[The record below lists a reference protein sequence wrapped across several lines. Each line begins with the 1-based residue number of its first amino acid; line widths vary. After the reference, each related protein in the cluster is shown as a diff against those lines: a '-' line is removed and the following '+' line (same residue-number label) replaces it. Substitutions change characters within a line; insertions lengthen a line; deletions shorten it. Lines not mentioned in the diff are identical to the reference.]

1 MPINNPINK
10 QIISRT
16 IGENDGISQ
25 VFIQNNV
32 PKIFEPKVE
41 PKFFNLPL
49 FNLLGATYK
58 YYEQTAD
65 GISVNINNFKSLD
78 YTYTANTNSFSAI
91 TKVIYDI
98 YRINFQDYNFAFNNI
113 DSEGVENVS
122 INNIVDDEGLEILTG
137 QTEISPKQIIQQLT
151 FNPLISLEQTG
162 ITSSLTT
169 IQNSI
174 TLPTI
179 IKPDNEFAEPLLLD
193 KSQYFIDTRFEFIE
207 ERDKTL
213 GDFKQLSAN
222 TIVNYELQNLN
233 EDGDF
238 LLQTIGKSEI
248 VREGKFKDTI
258 IKGALFTYFVAPQKP
273 NIDILGGQPSV
284 QGVLD
289 TFTPIFS
296 FNNVSD
302 GDYYKLQVSYDLS
315 DVTFSGAVSFEI
327 PKQEGVPDFIRS
339 FSTPLSPDS
348 NFIYRI
354 GNTKE
359 VINIFGVKQNVTT
372 WGRFEQALTATDGIF
387 DVCGTVFQNELFGS
401 PVAGATVVFI
411 IISTTADV
419 ELGVDA
425 PFIGNIENP
434 TFVPLGGGAGA
445 SFSAITDSNGEYC
458 IPNIKGGLLISQVS
472 HPLYETTFGT
482 VNITGNTNNQ
492 DLTITLRWGS
502 STLFGQVGGQLFV

>member
-32 PKIFEPKVE
+32 PKIFEPHVE
-41 PKFFNLPL
+41 PKIFNLPL
-49 FNLLGATYK
+49 FNLQGATYK
-58 YYEQTAD
+58 YYEQTVD
-65 GISVNINNFKSLD
+65 SISVNINNFKTLN
-78 YTYTANTNSFSAI
+78 YQYTANTNSFSAV

-98 YRINFQDYNFAFNNI
+98 YRINFEDYEFAFNNI
-113 DSEGVENVS
+113 DEEGVEAV
-122 INNIVDDEGLEILTG
+122 LTAEI
-137 QTEISPKQIIQQLT
+137 EIPPKQIIQELT

-162 ITSSLTT
+162 ITSSPTT
-169 IQNSI
+169 FQNTV

-179 IKPDNEFAEPLLLD
+179 VKPDNEFAESLLLD

-213 GDFKQLSAN
+213 GGFKRLSGG
-222 TIVNYELQNLN
+222 TIVDFELKNLDEN
-233 EDGDF
+233 GDF

-248 VREGKFKDTI
+248 VKEGKFKDIVT
-258 IKGALFTYFVAPQKP
+258 KGALFTYFVAPQKP
-273 NIDILGGQPSV
+273 NIDVFGGQPSV
-284 QGVLD
+284 QGVLE

-315 DVTFSGAVSFEI
+315 DVTFSGAVTFNI
-327 PKQEGVPDFIRS
+327 PKQEGVPDFIRT

-359 VINIFGVKQNVTT
+359 IINIFGVKQNVTT
-372 WGRFEQALTATDGIF
+372 WGRYEEAFTATDGIF
-387 DVCGTVFQNELFGS
+387 DVCGTVFQNEFYGS
-401 PVAGATVVFI
+401 PVAGATVVFTV
-411 IISTTADV
+411 ISTTADV

-425 PFIGNIENP
+425 PFVGNIENP
-434 TFVPLGGGAGA
+434 TFVPLGGGVGT
-445 SFSAITDSNGEYC
+445 SFSAITNANGEYC
-458 IPNIKGGLLISQVS
+458 ISGVKGGQLIAQVS
-472 HPLYETTFGT
+472 HPLYETTFSL
-482 VNITGNTNNQ
+482 VNIQSSVNDV
-492 DLTITLRWGS
+492 DLIITLKWGS

>member
-1 MPINNPINK
+1 MPINSPINK

-49 FNLLGATYK
+49 FNLQGATYQ

-65 GISVNINNFKSLD
+65 GISVNINNFKTLN
-78 YTYTANTNSFSAI
+78 YTYTANTSSFSAI
-91 TKVIYDI
+91 TKVIYDV
-98 YRINFQDYNFAFNNI
+98 YRVNFQDYDFAFNNI
-113 DSEGVENVS
+113 DSEGVENV
-122 INNIVDDEGLEILTG
+122 VTG

-169 IQNSI
+169 IQSSV
-174 TLPTI
+174 TLPAI
-179 IKPDNEFAEPLLLD
+179 VKPDNEFAEPLLLD

-207 ERDKTL
+207 ERDNTL
-213 GDFKQLSAN
+213 GDFKQLSVN
-222 TIVNYELQNLN
+222 EIVDYELQNLN
-233 EDGDF
+233 QNGDF

-248 VREGKFKDTI
+248 VREGKFKDII

-302 GDYYKLQVSYDLS
+302 GDYYKLQVSYDLT
-315 DVTFSGAVSFEI
+315 DVTFSGAVSFNI

-348 NFIYRI
+348 SFIYRI

-372 WGRFEQALTATDGIF
+372 WGRYEQALTATDGIF
-387 DVCGTVFQNELFGS
+387 DVCGVVTQNEPFGS
-401 PVAGATVVFI
+401 TVAGATVVFTV
-411 IISTTADV
+411 ISTTADV

-425 PFIGNIENP
+425 PFVGNIEEP
-434 TFVPLGGGAGA
+434 TFVPLGGGAGT
-445 SFSAITDSNGEYC
+445 SFSAITNANGGYC
-458 IPNIKGGLLISQVS
+458 MQNVKGGQLLVQVS
-472 HPLYETTFGT
+472 HPLYETTGSLVT
-482 VNITGNTNNQ
+482 ITGNTTNEN
-492 DLTITLRWGS
+492 LTIALKWGS
-502 STLFGQVGGQLFV
+502 STLFGQVGGQLFI

>member
-1 MPINNPINK
+1 MPINSPINK

-41 PKFFNLPL
+41 PKFFNLPMFRL
-49 FNLLGATYK
+49 NGATYK
-58 YYEQTAD
+58 YYEQTVE
-65 GISVNINNFKSLD
+65 GISVNINNLKTLN
-78 YTYTANTNSFSAI
+78 YIYTANTLSFSAI

-98 YRINFQDYNFAFNNI
+98 YRVDFENYNIAFNNI
-113 DSEGVENVS
+113 DDDGSETALTGET
-122 INNIVDDEGLEILTG
+122 EGL
-137 QTEISPKQIIQQLT
+137 PKQIIQELT

-179 IKPDNEFAEPLLLD
+179 VKPENEFAESLLLD

-213 GDFKQLSAN
+213 GGFKQLSAN
-222 TIVNYELQNLN
+222 EIVDYELQNLN
-233 EDGDF
+233 ENEDF

-248 VREGKFKDTI
+248 IREGKFKDI
-258 IKGALFTYFVAPQKP
+258 ITKGALFTYFIAPQKP
-273 NIDILGGQPSV
+273 NIDVLGGEPSV
-284 QGVLD
+284 RGILD

-302 GDYYKLQVSYDLS
+302 GDYYKLQVSYDLL
-315 DVTFSGAVSFEI
+315 DVTFSGAVVFDI
-327 PKQEGVPDFIRS
+327 PKQEGNADDIRV

-348 NFIYRI
+348 SFIYRI

-359 VINIFGVKQNVTT
+359 IINVFGVKQNVTT
-372 WGRFEQALTATDGIF
+372 WGRFEEAYTATDGIF
-387 DVCGTVFQNELFGS
+387 DISGTVFQNELFGS
-401 PVAGATVVFI
+401 PVSGATVVFTV
-411 IISTTADV
+411 ISTTADV

-425 PFIGNIENP
+425 PFIGNIEES
-434 TFVPLGGGAGA
+434 TFVPLGGGAGT
-445 SFSAITDSNGEYC
+445 SFSGITNASGQYF
-458 IPNIKGGLLISQVS
+458 ISGIKGGLLDVQVS
-472 HPLYETTFGT
+472 QPLYETTSAT
-482 VNITGNTNNQ
+482 VNITGSTSNQ
-492 DLTITLRWGS
+492 NLTIALKWGS